1 MVYTKRD
8 RGGGSLEI
16 DIMAMAEKLV
26 ILRGKKT
33 QEEVAKELGISKS
46 ALCMY
51 ESGKRVPR
59 DPLKARIARYYKRS
73 VPFIFF
79 NEKDHET

>member
-1 MVYTKRD
+1 M
-8 RGGGSLEI
+8 EI
-16 DIMAMAEKLV
+16 DVMAMARKLV
-26 ILRGKKT
+26 ALRGKRS
-33 QEEVAKELGISKS
+33 QEEVARELGISRS

-59 DPLKARIARYYKRS
+59 DPLKARIAKYYKRS

-79 NEKDHET
+79 